1 MRLSLFA
8 FAFCLPVI
16 GFSGMSINIIL
27 ASRSPRRRKILLA
40 LGLTFE
46 TVHPDV
52 EEVDYPTDPD
62 GMVRENARRKW
73 AWCSERFPEV
83 AVIAADTTVDL
94 NGRCLG
100 KPHTREAAFAML
112 KAESGHMQTVH
123 TGYVLA
129 CPHERQ
135 PQVQVETSRVF
146 FHTLSD
152 ETINAYLDAVNP
164 LDRAGAYDIDSLGAG
179 IIARY
184 EGSYTNVMGLPA
196 ERVTEWM
203 ACSLVI

>member
-1 MRLSLFA
+1 MNTN
-8 FAFCLPVI
+8 V
-16 GFSGMSINIIL
+16 IL
-27 ASRSPRRRKILLA
+27 ASRSPRRQKILTD

-52 EEVDYPTDPD
+52 EEVDYPADPD
-62 GMVRENARRKW
+62 GMVRENALRKW
-73 AWCSERFPEV
+73 AWCHQRFPAA

-100 KPHTREAAFAML
+100 KPHTRAAAFAML

-129 CPHERQ
+129 CPNDPK
-135 PQVQVETSRVF
+135 PQVRVETSRVF

-152 ETINAYLDAVNP
+152 EIINVYLDAVNP
-164 LDRAGAYDIDSLGAG
+164 VDRAGAYDIDSLGKN

-196 ERVTEWM
+196 ERVKEWI
-203 ACSLVI
+203 ACNLAN

>member
-1 MRLSLFA
+1 
-8 FAFCLPVI
+8 
-16 GFSGMSINIIL
+16 MSINLIL
-27 ASRSPRRRKILLA
+27 ASRSPRRQKILKD

-52 EEVDYPTDPD
+52 EEVDYPADPD
-62 GMVRENARRKW
+62 GMVRENALRKLE
-73 AWCSERFPEV
+73 WCRLRFPSA
-83 AVIAADTTVDL
+83 AVVAADTTVDL

-100 KPHTREAAFAML
+100 KPRTREEAFAML

-129 CPHERQ
+129 APRD
-135 PQVQVETSRVF
+135 PNPLVRVETSRVF
-146 FHTLSD
+146 FRTLSE

-164 LDRAGAYDIDSLGAG
+164 LDRAGAYDIDHHGQD

-196 ERVTEWM
+196 ERVQEWM
-203 ACSLVI
+203 ACNLVN